1 MLTPCSSHLRL
12 PAVAAAITS
21 TIPVPMKP
29 HSLRHHIATQ
39 LDVDLHP
46 RPGLSWCNRVIIAA
60 ILVSTAMVILE
71 TEPALFEPH
80 RIWFVGF
87 EKLILA
93 LFGIEFLLRL
103 WTCIEN
109 PAWRS
114 RLAYVRSP
122 ATLLDLVVIVS
133 IGFTLLGLEGVL
145 LRLLRLIRLLR
156 VARLGHFSRALGNI
170 GHAIAERRME
180 LVISVMIAFS
190 LLLLSASAL
199 YVIES
204 EHQPEA
210 FGSIPRAMWWSV
222 ATLTTVGYGDIV
234 PVTPLGKIFAAL
246 TAITGIG
253 LIAMPAG
260 ILASAFSAAMRRADA
275 EEEALEP

>member
-1 MLTPCSSHLRL
+1 M
-12 PAVAAAITS
+12 
-21 TIPVPMKP
+21 
-29 HSLRHHIATQ
+29 
-39 LDVDLHP
+39 
-46 RPGLSWCNRVIIAA
+46 
-60 ILVSTAMVILE
+60 
-71 TEPALFEPH
+71 
-80 RIWFVGF
+80 
-87 EKLILA
+87 
-93 LFGIEFLLRL
+93 
-103 WTCIEN
+103 
-109 PAWRS
+109 
-114 RLAYVRSP
+114 RSP

-199 YVIES
+199 YVIQS

-275 EEEALEP
+275 QEEAPEP